1 MTTRAWLTQLDGAK
15 AGKVF
20 PIDNEENKLGRLPGI
35 EVPLEGEGISREHAL
50 IRRSSRG
57 RYTLADT
64 GSRNGSYVNG
74 KRLKRPQRLKD
85 GDEVTIGQVTLRF
98 NVGDWGS
105 GSWAQSET
113 VSSNIDALLGRLAQ
127 AGPSSPAMLVASS
140 GASAGQVFR
149 LDRPRFVLGRDEG
162 ADGQI
167 PDAGISRRHAIISA
181 MAGDT
186 YVLDDMGSSNGTF
199 ANQQRVDKP
208 YILRDGDMIQL
219 GTETVLRFVA
229 SVTGEAQLER
239 TPEATRPP
247 RSKASTAEI
256 EEKELARELALARK
270 VQMTMVPSPG
280 ALFDTPAAL
289 FVGSVRSA
297 SFAAGDLWT
306 HVEQGSKL
314 LVLVA
319 DVTGHGVGPAMITT
333 VAKSCLDTVLLR
345 AGDVTIEQAFDTMNR
360 VILGISKQ
368 ALVMT
373 AFAVEVDPDRQQLSY
388 CSAGH
393 IPQAMLEQGEGGQ
406 LEVTPLFMPNTA
418 PLGQSPKSRYEIQRR
433 DYQVG
438 DRLVL
443 FTDGLL
449 EAENRQG
456 SAFGNRRLHMLL
468 RETGGLEIKELLD
481 VVLAQVEEFS
491 EGAPPADDVTVV
503 ALELRG
509 GRRQRRK
516 TSPGF
521 AHPLEE

>member
-1 MTTRAWLTQLDGAK
+1 MTTRAWLTQLDGLQ

-20 PIDNEENKLGRLPGI
+20 PLDNQENKLGRLPGL
-35 EVPLEGEGISREHAL
+35 EVPLEGEGISREHAM

-57 RYTLADT
+57 RFSLVDT

-85 GDEVTIGQVTLRF
+85 GDEVTIGELTLRF
-98 NVGDWGS
+98 NVGEWGS

-140 GASAGQVFR
+140 GAAAGTVFR

-167 PDAGISRRHAIISA
+167 PDAGISRRHAVVSA

-186 YVLDDMGSSNGTF
+186 YVLDDLGSSNGTF

-208 YILRDGDMIQL
+208 YILRDGDMIHL

-229 SVTGEAQLER
+229 SGTGETALER
-239 TPEATRPP
+239 TPEATRSP
-247 RSKASTAEI
+247 RSATTAEI
-256 EEKELARELALARK
+256 EEKHLERELALARQ
-270 VQMTMVPSPG
+270 VQMTMVPPTG

-289 FVGSVRSA
+289 FVGAVRSA

-345 AGDVTIEQAFDTMNR
+345 AGDVSIEQAFDTMNR

-368 ALVMT
+368 TLVMT
-373 AFAVEVDPDRQQLSY
+373 AFAVEVDPDRLQLSF

-393 IPQAMLEQGEGGQ
+393 IPQVLLERGGGEQ

-418 PLGQSPKSRYEIQRR
+418 PLGESPQSRFEIQRR
-433 DYQVG
+433 DYRAG

-456 SAFGNRRLHMLL
+456 SAFGNRRLHLLL
-468 RETGGLEIKELLD
+468 RESAGLEIKELLD
-481 VVLAQVEEFS
+481 AVLAQVEKFTD
-491 EGAPPADDVTVV
+491 GARPADDVTVV

-509 GRRQRRK
+509 GRRPRRK

-521 AHPLEE
+521 ARPLEE